1 MLVGFSHVIIL
12 SINAVTMLSP
22 SSPNSGA
29 ISIHTSIWLW
39 GEPLCWYVPLYKTSQ
54 KFVVRAQ
61 HCLIGNAWENNSPDN
76 QNALYRW
83 LGHFGSFYTFP
94 LSSNSLILLYF
105 LLSTIWPSILRR
117 CIGCVSADKILCSV
131 TLHISI
137 SFSSFFWWIVR
148 CTVLSHVLFLFFFL
162 VTL

>member
-1 MLVGFSHVIIL
+1 
-12 SINAVTMLSP
+12 MLSLCYP
-22 SSPNSGA
+22 HLHQ
-29 ISIHTSIWLW
+29 IQVQFQSILAY
-39 GEPLCWYVPLYKTSQ
+39 ECEVNL
-54 KFVVRAQ
+54 FVGMFHSTKPVRAQ
-61 HCLIGNAWENNSPDN
+61 HCLTGNAWENNSPDN